1 MIDTSSLAK
10 ALDTLDIA
18 LSAHAAAPADAFV
31 RDACIQRFEYSYE
44 LAHKMLRR
52 HLAATEQSSVQELSF
67 PNLIRLAYRRGRLAE
82 SWDIWSIFRD
92 ARNATSHA
100 YNEAKAV
107 EVVKNIPAF
116 AAAARFLLTQLDAQ
130 KP

>member
-1 MIDTSSLAK
+1 MIDTSALAR
-10 ALDTLDIA
+10 ALDTLDLA
-18 LSAHAAAPADAFV
+18 LSAHAATPADAFI

-52 HLAATEQSSVQELSF
+52 HLAATEQTSVQELSF
-67 PNLIRLAYRRGRLAE
+67 PNLIRLAYQRGLLAQ
-82 SWDIWSIFRD
+82 SWDIWSTFRD

-100 YNEAKAV
+100 YNEAKAL

-116 AAAARFLLTQLDAQ
+116 ATAARFLLTQLAAHQ
-130 KP
+130 P

>member
-67 PNLIRLAYRRGRLAE
+67 PNLIRLAYRRGLLAE

-100 YNEAKAV
+100 YNEAKAL

-116 AAAARFLLTQLDAQ
+116 ATAARFLLTQLAAHQ
-130 KP
+130 P

>member
-18 LSAHAAAPADAFV
+18 LAAQAAAPADAFI

-52 HLAATEQSSVQELSF
+52 HLAATEQTSVQELSF
-67 PNLIRLAYRRGRLAE
+67 PNLIRLAYRRGLLAE
-82 SWDIWSIFRD
+82 SWDIWSTFRD

-100 YNEAKAV
+100 YDEAKAV